1 MKQQQP
7 SINLIMK
14 GYDTYAVLKGGK
26 NVIKFS
32 DNSDIATDKNPTQN
46 KQSESQKNA
55 SGSIADGIDD
65 GFKYGLIIGIPILLI
80 ILILPFYAK
89 YRQKNPSK

>member
-32 DNSDIATDKNPTQN
+32 DNSDIATDKNPTPIEELP
-46 KQSESQKNA
+46 KEKRIQSN
-55 SGSIADGIDD
+55 GYHADE
-65 GFKYGLIIGIPILLI
+65 IIICLMT
-80 ILILPFYAK
+80 
-89 YRQKNPSK
+89 S